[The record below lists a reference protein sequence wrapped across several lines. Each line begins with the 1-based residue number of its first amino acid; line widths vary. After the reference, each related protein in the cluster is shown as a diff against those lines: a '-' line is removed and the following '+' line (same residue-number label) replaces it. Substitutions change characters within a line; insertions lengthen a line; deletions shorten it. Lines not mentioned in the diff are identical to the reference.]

1 MYGLTADQLANI
13 SMPAFGLGYV
23 IGAALVGTLWGISA
37 WQKHRQ

>member
-23 IGAALVGTLWGISA
+23 IGALVGTLWGISA